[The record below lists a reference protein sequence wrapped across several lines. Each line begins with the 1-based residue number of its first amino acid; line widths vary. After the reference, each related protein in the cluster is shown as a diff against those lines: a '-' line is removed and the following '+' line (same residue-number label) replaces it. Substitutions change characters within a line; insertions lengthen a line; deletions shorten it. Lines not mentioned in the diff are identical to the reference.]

1 MNMRPL
7 LTPADCSTGTWLPP
21 VSWYQSRVL
30 WREVGR
36 RLSHHPE
43 VLATARTYLE
53 IALETGE
60 HACSPQYL
68 HRWRELIEQGIAA
81 VVEVLT
87 SVDDNEGQVL
97 RSCSPAPFLSLI
109 SEQERN
115 RLFDLVK
122 WEVRALRHNEA
133 RAA

>member
-1 MNMRPL
+1 MKMVSL

-21 VSWYQSRVL
+21 VSWFQSRVF
-30 WREVGR
+30 WREIGR
-36 RLSHHPE
+36 RLSNHPE
-43 VLATARTYLE
+43 VLAVARTYLVS
-53 IALETGE
+53 ALETGE
-60 HACSPQYL
+60 YACSPKYL
-68 HRWRELIEQGIAA
+68 RRWQELIEQGTAA

-87 SVDDNEGQVL
+87 SPDDSEGQVL

>member
-1 MNMRPL
+1 MNMASL

-21 VSWYQSRVL
+21 VSWFQSRVL

-43 VLATARTYLE
+43 VLVTARTYLVS
-53 IALETGE
+53 ALETGE

-68 HRWRELIEQGIAA
+68 HRWQELIEQGTAA
-81 VVEVLT
+81 VVGVLT
-87 SVDDNEGQVL
+87 STDDNEGQVL
-97 RSCSPAPFLSLI
+97 RSCSPAPFLALI

-115 RLFDLVK
+115 RLFDQVK
-122 WEVRALRHNEA
+122 WEVRALRNNEA